1 MKTVKNFI
9 NNKNLKKRLF
19 TPGPASLL
27 YENIT
32 SIEPCFGRGDYQYQ
46 KIEDNVLNRL
56 KKFTNHRNIARMQ
69 GSASFALEVIINFND
84 YSNFIPGC
92 TRATLISRELP
103 IEIGRLEF
111 NVLGKEYY
119 IESENTLDD
128 SSIIIRQLKGPFE
141 KFEGRWSVTHI
152 NKNLCQIDFD
162 ATYEL
167 PFLLNAIIPEH
178 LANNFSK
185 NIIDSF
191 IKRIS

>member
-1 MKTVKNFI
+1 MARKISF
-9 NNKNLKKRLF
+9 
-19 TPGPASLL
+19 
-27 YENIT
+27 
-32 SIEPCFGRGDYQYQ
+32 Q
-46 KIEDNVLNRL
+46 KILNVESR
-56 KKFTNHRNIARMQ
+56 K
-69 GSASFALEVIINFND
+69 ALEVIINFND

-141 KFEGRWSVTHI
+141 KFEGRWSVTHV

-167 PFLLNAIIPEH
+167 PFLLNAITPEH
-178 LANNFSK
+178 LANNFFK
-185 NIIDSF
+185 NIINSF
-191 IKRIS
+191 IKRVS

>member
-1 MKTVKNFI
+1 MARKISF
-9 NNKNLKKRLF
+9 
-19 TPGPASLL
+19 
-27 YENIT
+27 
-32 SIEPCFGRGDYQYQ
+32 Q
-46 KIEDNVLNRL
+46 KVLNVDSR
-56 KKFTNHRNIARMQ
+56 KAIK
-69 GSASFALEVIINFND
+69 VITNFND

-111 NVLGKEYY
+111 NVLGKEYF

-128 SSIIIRQLKGPFE
+128 GSITIRQIKGPFE
-141 KFEGRWSVTHI
+141 KFVGRWSVTHI
-152 NKNLCQIDFD
+152 DKNSCQIDFD

-167 PFLLNAIIPEH
+167 PFLLNAITPED

-191 IKRIS
+191 IERVS